1 MTSDDKIVNQRATPK
16 RGGSAGTITIEPSEN
31 EATNES
37 RAARKIAD
45 R

>member
-1 MTSDDKIVNQRATPK
+1 MTSDDKIVNQQATPK
-16 RGGSAGTITIEPSEN
+16 GSGSAGTITIEPSEN
-31 EATNES
+31 EATNDS

>member
-1 MTSDDKIVNQRATPK
+1 MTSDDKIVNQRATLK
-16 RGGSAGTITIEPSEN
+16 ASGSAGTVTIDYSEN
-31 EATNES
+31 KPINDS